1 MKIKLFIISLLVIT
15 LSSCSGC
22 SKSGRKAQLRKA
34 TPEFL
39 SVVENY
45 PQFNLKRENDIVRIS
60 INKKSFSFQENR
72 RGEYDVY
79 MVDSINTSKLDSRK
93 TGVLVEKIRKQISDI
108 KQQKQQQINDAFDK
122 TWK

>member
-15 LSSCSGC
+15 LTSCSGG
-22 SKSGRKAQLRKA
+22 SKSGRKAQLRKV

-39 SVVENY
+39 TLVEKY
-45 PQFNLKRENDIVRIS
+45 SQFYAEREGETFRLAVNE
-60 INKKSFSFQENR
+60 KSFSFQKNR

-79 MVDSINTSKLDSRK
+79 MVDSISSFKLDSRQ
-93 TGVLVEKIRKQISDI
+93 TGVLVEKIREQISDI